1 MNFRSRLL
9 NKERFLGTLLT
20 MDCTEAAEILS
31 RSGFDWLFLDLE
43 HSALGPPEAQKLLQ
57 AAGDRVP
64 VLIRVE
70 SGDEEGI
77 RKALD
82 SGADGIIIPHV
93 NSAKAAE
100 HIVSLAKYPP
110 GGTRSIGP
118 GRASHFGNEMA
129 GYLSQANTETAV
141 VVQIEHIDAVAEV
154 EKIASVEGIDAL
166 FVGPYDLSGSLGR
179 PGKVDDPEVTRAI
192 DRTLAAAAANHL
204 AAGIFAGSAAAA
216 SAYLEK
222 GFSLV
227 AVASD
232 GILLGGA
239 AASLLEQL
247 KN

>member
-9 NKERFLGTLLT
+9 KKERFLGTLCT
-20 MDCTEAAEILS
+20 MDCSEAAEILS

-43 HSALGPPEAQKLLQ
+43 HSAMGPPEAQKLLQ
-57 AAGDRVP
+57 AVGDRVP

-82 SGADGIIIPHV
+82 TGACGIIVPHV
-93 NSAKAAE
+93 NSPSEAE
-100 HIVSLAKYPP
+100 RVVRLSKYPP
-110 GGTRSIGP
+110 EGTRSIGP
-118 GRASHFGNEMA
+118 GRASNFGNAMA
-129 GYLSQANTETAV
+129 DYMARANEETAV

-154 EKIASVEGIDAL
+154 ERIAEVKGLDAL
-166 FVGPYDLSGSLGR
+166 FIGPYDLSGSLGK
-179 PGKVDDPEVTRAI
+179 PGKVDGPEVTKAI
-192 DRTLAAAAANHL
+192 DRTLTAAAANHL
-204 AAGIFAGSAAAA
+204 AAGIFAGSAASA

-222 GFSLV
+222 GFSLL

-239 AASLLEQL
+239 AASLLEEL
-247 KN
+247 NR